1 MYIKLSKNSFV
12 RIYDDGQLGYI
23 TNQLTRHDRTYDE
36 IGADF
41 LAQITRIPQDISC
54 IVDRL
59 TNIFDADRGVIES
72 DFLEF
77 SRDLYDH
84 KFVLLGE
91 DPESLDDEDLTFSY
105 MMENPKTLAEDFVQD
120 TKQSVENCT
129 QDFLLEHDKARP
141 RLASLEFE
149 ITSRCNERCIHCYIP
164 NAKKNAGF
172 DLTFDRFKYILDQ
185 FAAMGGIHVTI
196 SGGEA
201 LLNKDVMKMLSY
213 SREKDM
219 MISLLTNLTYLKDE
233 QIPMLKEVN
242 ISLIQVSLYS
252 MNPETHDMITTVKG
266 SFEKTKAAIEK
277 LYDADIPV
285 QVSCP
290 VMKANK
296 KDYKEVLQYANSLRM
311 KAQTDYI
318 MMAESNLD
326 TSNLANRI
334 SIPETEELLRDIID
348 WDKDY
353 HDEILEQ
360 EPISSIPEKEYSA
373 MPMCGAGINDLCVT
387 VNGEIYPCAGWQAM
401 VCGNVFKQSLKEI
414 WEKSPQLAT
423 VRKVT
428 HKDFPKC
435 LKCEARD
442 YCAMCLVRNYN
453 ESNGDMF
460 KINEHFCKVAFL
472 TKKLV
477 EEYKEKNM
485 KA

>member
-12 RIYDDGQLGYI
+12 RIDDDGQLGYI

-36 IGADF
+36 TGADF

-213 SREKDM
+213 SRERDM
-219 MISLLTNLTYLKDE
+219 MI
-233 QIPMLKEVN
+233 
-242 ISLIQVSLYS
+242 
-252 MNPETHDMITTVKG
+252 
-266 SFEKTKAAIEK
+266 
-277 LYDADIPV
+277 
-285 QVSCP
+285 
-290 VMKANK
+290 
-296 KDYKEVLQYANSLRM
+296 
-311 KAQTDYI
+311 
-318 MMAESNLD
+318 
-326 TSNLANRI
+326 
-334 SIPETEELLRDIID
+334 
-348 WDKDY
+348 
-353 HDEILEQ
+353 
-360 EPISSIPEKEYSA
+360 
-373 MPMCGAGINDLCVT
+373 
-387 VNGEIYPCAGWQAM
+387 
-401 VCGNVFKQSLKEI
+401 
-414 WEKSPQLAT
+414 
-423 VRKVT
+423 
-428 HKDFPKC
+428 
-435 LKCEARD
+435 
-442 YCAMCLVRNYN
+442 
-453 ESNGDMF
+453 
-460 KINEHFCKVAFL
+460 
-472 TKKLV
+472 
-477 EEYKEKNM
+477 
-485 KA
+485 